1 MTVVGLLVE
10 GPQGEEY
17 LVRGG
22 AEGGLGTARFQL
34 LRRELLGWTAASLP
48 TDVEARLRTVAM
60 IALDK
65 MVRQF
70 GIGGSGSQKG

>member
-10 GPQGEEY
+10 GPQGQEY

-22 AEGGLGTARFQL
+22 AEGGSGTSRFQL
-34 LRRELLGWTAASLP
+34 LSREPQGWTAASLP
-48 TDVEARLRTVAM
+48 ADVEDRLRTVAM
-60 IALDK
+60 IALAK